1 MSKMTTFLKTTV
13 ISLGLSM
20 ASMSNATVITFDE
33 LPHWTNIGN
42 HYAGLNWTNLY
53 TQQGSLSSGGYT
65 NAVVSGQNATFNGGA
80 NDALLV
86 SGSLFDFNGVYL
98 TAAWND
104 GLNIKVTG
112 SKNGL
117 ELYSQT
123 VTVDTSGPTW
133 FDFNFFGVD
142 ALRFDSFGGTANAAF
157 IGRGAGE
164 HFSMDNFTYDEVV
177 QSVPESSSLML
188 LALGLAGLFGARS
201 TKR

>member
-1 MSKMTTFLKTTV
+1 MRKMSTFLKTTV
-13 ISLGLSM
+13 LSLGLSM
-20 ASMSNATVITFDE
+20 ASMSNATVITFDD
-33 LPHWTNIGN
+33 LPHSTNIGS

-53 TQQGSLSSGGYT
+53 TQQGSLSSGGYA
-65 NAVVSGQNATFNGGA
+65 NAVVSGQNATFNAWGD
-80 NDALLV
+80 DALLV
-86 SGSLFDFNGVYL
+86 SGGLFDFNGAYF

-123 VTVDTSGPTW
+123 VIVDTSGPTW

-142 ALRFDSFGGTANAAF
+142 ALRFDSFGGIANAAF
-157 IGRGAGE
+157 SGIGNGE